1 MRGRIPL
8 SVALRG
14 GHSVVVV
21 TPTTR
26 YVRSGDANIAYQVV
40 GQGPLDLIW
49 VPGWISNVE
58 VSWEVPEYAR
68 FLTRLASFSRLIL
81 FDKRG
86 TGLSDGVSVEN
97 LPGLEQRMDDVRA
110 VLQAAGSTS
119 AAIFGASEGGNLSI
133 LFAATYP
140 ERVRALVLAAS
151 YAKRVRSPDYPW
163 APTPELREEQHAQ
176 LERGWSG
183 EMDIAALAPS
193 AIGDPEL
200 MRRITTFF
208 RRSASPGA
216 AVALNRMNSDMDTRS
231 VLPSIAAPTLVLC
244 RSGDREVS
252 ADESRWIAGQIP
264 NARFVELPGADH
276 LPWVG
281 DTDGLLDEVESF
293 LTGVR
298 RGSDRDRWLATVLFT
313 DIVDSTA
320 TAAALG
326 DRQWHDL
333 LERHHAMVRR
343 ELDRYGGKEIDTA
356 GDGFF
361 ATFDGPA
368 RAVRCA
374 RAIVAAVRELG
385 LDLRAGLH
393 TGECEMVDGKVRG
406 IAVHIGARVANEAGR
421 GEVLVSSTVK
431 DLVVGSGLR
440 FRERGRVQLKG
451 VPGEWQL
458 YVVED

>member
-1 MRGRIPL
+1 
-8 SVALRG
+8 VA
-14 GHSVVVV
+14 

-40 GQGPLDLIW
+40 GDGPFDLIW

-58 VSWEVPEYAR
+58 VSWEVPEYER

-86 TGLSDGVSVEN
+86 TGLSDGVSVEH

-110 VLQAAGSTS
+110 VLEAAGSTN
-119 AAIFGASEGGNLSI
+119 AAVFGASEGGNLSM

-140 ERVRALVLAAS
+140 ERVRALVLAAV
-151 YAKRVRSPDYPW
+151 YAKRLWSPDYPW
-163 APTPELREEQHAQ
+163 APTPEERARHGVEVEQN
-176 LERGWSG
+176 WSG
-183 EMDIAALAPS
+183 DMDLAQMAPGAL
-193 AIGDPEL
+193 GDPAL
-200 MRRITTFF
+200 LRRITTFF

-216 AVALNRMNSDMDTRS
+216 AAALLRMNTAIDTRS
-231 VLPSIAAPTLVLC
+231 VLPTISVPTLLLC
-244 RSGDREVS
+244 RAGDRDVS
-252 ADESRWIAGQIP
+252 VEEERWIAGQIP
-264 NARFVELPGADH
+264 RSTFVELPGDDH
-276 LPWVG
+276 LPWLG
-281 DTDGLLDEVESF
+281 DTDALLDEVEVF
-293 LTGVR
+293 LTGER
-298 RGSDRDRWLATVLFT
+298 RRPDPQRWLATVLFT

-326 DRQWHDL
+326 DRHWHDL
-333 LERHHAMVRR
+333 LERHHALVRR
-343 ELDRYGGKEIDTA
+343 ELDRFGGKEIDTA

-374 RAIVAAVRELG
+374 SAIEEAVGELG
-385 LDLRAGLH
+385 LEVRAGVH
-393 TGECEMVDGKVRG
+393 TGEVELVDGKVGG
-406 IAVHIGARVANEAGR
+406 IAVHIGARVAHEAGA

-440 FRERGRVQLKG
+440 FREHGRTTLKG

-458 YVVED
+458 YVVDGAG

>member
-1 MRGRIPL
+1 M
-8 SVALRG
+8 A
-14 GHSVVVV
+14 

-40 GQGPLDLIW
+40 GDGPFDLIW

-86 TGLSDGVSVEN
+86 TGLSDGVSVEH

-110 VLQAAGSTS
+110 VLEAAGSTN
-119 AAIFGASEGGNLSI
+119 AAVFGASEGGNLSM

-140 ERVRALVLAAS
+140 ERVRALVLAAV
-151 YAKRVRSPDYPW
+151 YAKRLWSPDYPW
-163 APTPELREEQHAQ
+163 APTPEERARHGVEVEQN
-176 LERGWSG
+176 WSG
-183 EMDIAALAPS
+183 DMDLAQMAPGAL
-193 AIGDPEL
+193 GDPAL
-200 MRRITTFF
+200 LRRITTFF

-216 AVALNRMNSDMDTRS
+216 AAALLRMNTAIDTRS
-231 VLPSIAAPTLVLC
+231 VLPTISVPTLLLC
-244 RSGDREVS
+244 RAGDRDVS
-252 ADESRWIAGQIP
+252 VEEERWIAGQIP
-264 NARFVELPGADH
+264 RSTFVELPGDDH
-276 LPWVG
+276 LPWLG
-281 DTDGLLDEVESF
+281 DTDALLDEVEVF
-293 LTGVR
+293 LTGER
-298 RGSDRDRWLATVLFT
+298 RRPDPQRWLATVLFT

-326 DRQWHDL
+326 DRHWHEL
-333 LERHHAMVRR
+333 HERHHALVRR
-343 ELDRYGGKEIDTA
+343 ELDRFGGKEIDTA

-374 RAIVAAVRELG
+374 SAIEEAVGDLG
-385 LDLRAGLH
+385 LEVRAGVH
-393 TGECEMVDGKVRG
+393 TGEVELVDGKVGG
-406 IAVHIGARVANEAGR
+406 IAVHIGARVAHEAGP

-440 FRERGRVQLKG
+440 FREHGRTTPKG

-458 YVVED
+458 YVVDGVS

>member
-1 MRGRIPL
+1 
-8 SVALRG
+8 VA
-14 GHSVVVV
+14 

-40 GQGPLDLIW
+40 GDGPFDLIW

-58 VSWEVPEYAR
+58 VSWEVPEYER

-86 TGLSDGVSVEN
+86 TGLSDGVSVEH

-110 VLQAAGSTS
+110 VLEAAGSTN
-119 AAIFGASEGGNLSI
+119 AAVFGASEGGNLSM

-140 ERVRALVLAAS
+140 ERVRALVLAAV
-151 YAKRVRSPDYPW
+151 YAKRLWSPDYPW
-163 APTPELREEQHAQ
+163 APTPEERARHGVEVEQN
-176 LERGWSG
+176 WSG
-183 EMDIAALAPS
+183 DMDLAQIAPGAL
-193 AIGDPEL
+193 GDPAL
-200 MRRITTFF
+200 LRRITTFF

-216 AVALNRMNSDMDTRS
+216 AAALLRMNTAIDTRS
-231 VLPSIAAPTLVLC
+231 VLSTISVPTLLLC
-244 RSGDREVS
+244 RAGDRDVS
-252 ADESRWIAGQIP
+252 VEEERWIAGQIP
-264 NARFVELPGADH
+264 RSTFVELPGDDH
-276 LPWVG
+276 LPWLG
-281 DTDGLLDEVESF
+281 DTDALLDEVEVF
-293 LTGVR
+293 LTGER
-298 RGSDRDRWLATVLFT
+298 RRPDPQRWLATVLFT

-326 DRQWHDL
+326 DRHWHDL
-333 LERHHAMVRR
+333 LERHHALVRR
-343 ELDRYGGKEIDTA
+343 ELDRFGGKEIDTA

-374 RAIVAAVRELG
+374 SAIEEAVGELG
-385 LDLRAGLH
+385 LEVRAGVH
-393 TGECEMVDGKVRG
+393 TGEVEMVDGKVGG
-406 IAVHIGARVANEAGR
+406 IAVHIGARVAHEAGA

-440 FRERGRVQLKG
+440 FREHGRTTLKG

-458 YVVED
+458 YVVDGAG